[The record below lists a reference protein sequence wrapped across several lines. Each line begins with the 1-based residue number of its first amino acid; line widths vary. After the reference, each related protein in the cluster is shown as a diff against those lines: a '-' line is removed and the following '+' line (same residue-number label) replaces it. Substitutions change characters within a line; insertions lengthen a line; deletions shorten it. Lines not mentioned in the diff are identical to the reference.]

1 MIEYILCYA
10 GSFML
15 GLGTGIVISAIYMVE
30 RNDIRKTK

>member
-15 GLGTGIVISAIYMVE
+15 GFGVGIALSAIYMVE

>member
-10 GSFML
+10 GSFTL
-15 GLGTGIVISAIYMVE
+15 GLIVGVILSAIYMVE